1 MMGAQK
7 ARTLVKN
14 QWRQKTTRRFFFV
27 RIHVWRTIAPA
38 MTVTL
43 AWARALK
50 VEVQELAG
58 TETEVILK
66 CRGRGLS
73 HVEVNY
79 RTMANAF
86 PQSIEGPA
94 QRKRVQN
101 EEGSHG

>member
-38 MTVTL
+38 IVATL
-43 AWARALK
+43 ARGRALK
-50 VEVQELAG
+50 VEVRELSGA
-58 TETEVILK
+58 EIEVILK

-73 HVEVNY
+73 HVVVNY
-79 RTMANAF
+79 RTIANAF
-86 PQSIEGPA
+86 PQHSRI
-94 QRKRVQN
+94 
-101 EEGSHG
+101 